1 MKLIVNVD
9 DLGLHPAVT
18 RAVLEGAEK
27 GIITSASVLANGGD
41 IDHVAKLGANGVLGS
56 LSLGAHL
63 NILRGVPMIRPDKI
77 PSLVGDDGLFLGSYT
92 KLFNRYLLGRLD
104 LEEVEL
110 EFRAQ
115 IGKLRSLGI
124 ELSHLDSEKHVHA
137 WPGLM
142 RLVRYVAGQEG
153 ISWVRRPIEPTLP
166 LDWSKNA
173 LKARLLSIWCGHHAP
188 NDISSTD
195 AVWGIVDQ
203 GTPSAPRFERR
214 LAAYSGAEIV
224 EAIIH
229 PGLPKP
235 GDPPMPRGYE
245 SMTASQRW
253 RSESCSI
260 LDGGWPDM
268 LRANGI
274 VLTNFCQ

>member
-1 MKLIVNVD
+1 MKLILNVD

-18 RAVLEGAEK
+18 RAVIEGAKK
-27 GIITSASVLANGGD
+27 GVITSASVLANGAD
-41 IDHVAKLGANGVLGS
+41 VDHVAKLATNGAFES

-63 NILRGVPMIRPDKI
+63 NILRGVPIAGPDKI
-77 PSLVGDDGLFLGSYT
+77 PSLVGNDGLFLGSYT

-104 LEEVEL
+104 LREVEL

-124 ELSHLDSEKHVHA
+124 EISHLDSEKHIHA
-137 WPGLM
+137 WPNLM
-142 RLVRYVAGQEG
+142 RLVRRIARQEG
-153 ISWVRRPIEPTLP
+153 VTWVRRPVEPTLP

-173 LKARLLSIWCGHHAP
+173 LKARLLGMWCGHHARD
-188 NDISSTD
+188 DIASTD

-203 GTPSAPRFERR
+203 GAPSASRFERR

-229 PGLPKP
+229 PGLPEP
-235 GDPPMPRGYE
+235 GDPSLPQGYE

-253 RSESCSI
+253 LSESCSI
-260 LDGGWPDM
+260 LEGGWPDM

-274 VLTNFCQ
+274 VLTNFR